1 MDAELASRE
10 RDSHDAPPMKSPV
23 RVLLM
28 LCLLAAGAF
37 AQTAGPSPLASE
49 NAAAQAAP
57 GGWLVAEGSADR
69 ALQAGFPA
77 TAALLYRDLLAD
89 EALPAEARGRVI
101 LSLVTALLDSGDVRA
116 AERELENHPGP
127 RSAALVLRA
136 GLVAAHER
144 RTPPAKAMLAEIRA
158 EELSGA
164 DRGWWYFLQAQIA
177 DLEGEVQRA
186 NGYYEQAVQAAVSD
200 QQRARFL
207 LEQAQA
213 QLRIEPPNETRLASY
228 RTNMEQFLGT
238 RQGYVWVRTYATAL
252 HALGRAAEARAV
264 LQRQLAVLPP
274 TERETADQFRLLL
287 GLIAGEAT
295 TAGRAAFRELLR
307 DGLRPETQR
316 TALYALARGART
328 PAERAQLRRDL
339 SELINAPTRHPV
351 IEDLLFVRAQA
362 ALADRQFNDAEQDA
376 RVLLDRFPGSPL
388 KAAALGVR
396 LAVAWEARLYR
407 TAADVSAQLRA
418 VIPPGRERS
427 ELGVLLAEAFFR
439 SGDFKNAADAYE
451 AALREAPQVVPT
463 GVLIFQRVLADV
475 RADRIA
481 EAVAL
486 LDEMAGN
493 AAFDPVNRWQAEWN
507 LVREMQARGRAAEA
521 QARVDRLTTGGA
533 TGVPEELQVRFL
545 WLRAKLSFDN
555 ARHEDTL
562 TQTDALIARLAQVQL
577 EPVLAAEVASTGRL
591 LKAQALF
598 ELGRDDEGAAL
609 LDRLRADFR
618 DSRAATYSYLVQA
631 SRQARRGE
639 LATAQKT
646 LTDMVDAKRAGEYG
660 AFALF
665 EAAAYAERQGLDRN
679 LREAYTLLERL
690 VENYPRDELVFYAR
704 LKQGDLLR
712 KLNDFGAARLVYED
726 LINNRGQHPDVL
738 LAQVALA
745 DSLFAQG
752 ANNPGNYESAAATY
766 ERLRDLPA
774 APTDLRVEAGY
785 KWGYAQARRGQAAA
799 AQTILWGVVDS
810 FLLDAPQA
818 ARLGAT
824 GRYWLSRTLLELG
837 QLLEEAGRLDEAQRA
852 YRLVL
857 EHRLGGAAQAQ
868 ARIDRFRATE
878 GTGP

>member
-1 MDAELASRE
+1 
-10 RDSHDAPPMKSPV
+10 MKSPV
-23 RVLLM
+23 RVLLL
-28 LCLLAAGAF
+28 LCLLAAGAR
-37 AQTAGPSPLASE
+37 AQIATPSPFASAT
-49 NAAAQAAP
+49 AAAQTAP
-57 GGWLVAEGSADR
+57 GGWLVTEGSADR
-69 ALQAGFPA
+69 ALQSGFPA
-77 TAALLYRDLLAD
+77 TAALLYRELLAD
-89 EALPAEARGRVI
+89 PALPAEARGRVT
-101 LSLVTALLDSGDVRA
+101 LALATALLDGGDA
-116 AERELENHPGP
+116 AAAGRELEKYDGP
-127 RSAALVLRA
+127 RNAAFLLRA
-136 GLVAAHER
+136 GLLAAHER
-144 RTPPAKAMLAEIRA
+144 RNAAAKAMLAELRA
-158 EELSGA
+158 EELSAA
-164 DRGWWYFLQAQIA
+164 DRGWWYFLQAQVA
-177 DLEGEVQRA
+177 DLDGDVQRA
-186 NGYYEQAVQAAVSD
+186 NGYYDQAVQAAVAD
-200 QQRARFL
+200 QQRSRFL

-213 QLRIEPPNETRLASY
+213 QLRVEAPNEARLASY

-238 RQGYVWVRTYATAL
+238 RQGHGWARTYATAL
-252 HALGRAAEARAV
+252 HALGRATEARAV

-274 TERETADQFRLLL
+274 GERETADQFRLLL
-287 GLIAGEAT
+287 GLIAGEETA
-295 TAGRAAFRELLR
+295 AGRAAFRELLR
-307 DGLRPETQR
+307 NGLRPETQR

-328 PAERAQLRRDL
+328 PAERTQLRRDL
-339 SELINAPTRHPV
+339 SELIAAPARHPV
-351 IEDLLFVRAQA
+351 IEDLLLVRAQA

-376 RVLLDRFPGSPL
+376 RQLLDLFPGSPL
-388 KAAALGVR
+388 KPAALGVR

-407 TAADVSAQLRA
+407 TAADVSTQLRA
-418 VIPPGRERS
+418 VLPPGRERS

-463 GVLIFQRVLADV
+463 GALIFQRVLADV

-493 AAFDPVNRWQAEWN
+493 AAFDAVNRWQAEWN
-507 LVREMQARGRAAEA
+507 LVREMQARGRSAEA
-521 QARVDRLTTGGA
+521 QARVDRLTA
-533 TGVPEELQVRFL
+533 APAAGVPEELQVRFL

-555 ARHEDTL
+555 ARHEDAL
-562 TQTDALIARLAQVQL
+562 AQADALIARLAQVRL
-577 EPVLAAEVASTGRL
+577 EPALAAEVASTGRL
-591 LKAQALF
+591 LKAQALL
-598 ELGRDDEGAAL
+598 ELGRDAEGAAL
-609 LDRLRADFR
+609 LDQLRADFR

-646 LTDMVDAKRAGEYG
+646 LTDMVDANGASEYA

-665 EAAAYAERQGLDRN
+665 EAAAFAERQGLDRN

-690 VENYPRDELVFYAR
+690 VANYPRDELVFYAR

-726 LINNRGQHPDVL
+726 LINNRGQHPDIL
-738 LAQVALA
+738 LAQLALA

-774 APTDLRVEAGY
+774 APTDLRIEAGY
-785 KWGYAQARRGQAAA
+785 KWGYAQARRGQPAA
-799 AQTILWGVVDS
+799 AQTIYWGVVDA
-810 FLLDAPQA
+810 FLLDAAQA

-837 QLLEEAGRLDEAQRA
+837 QLLEETGRLDEAQRA

-857 EHRLGGAAQAQ
+857 AHGLGGAAQAQ
-868 ARIDRFRATE
+868 ARLDRFRATE
-878 GTGP
+878 DAPR